1 VNIIE
6 INKLNYLNVFSDFST
21 SFEKNKLTTISGPNN
36 CGKTTLLKILSKK
49 INSNSDIIINY
60 NNINDYKINE
70 YYKLVKSVIP
80 LEEEFINYTVEE
92 ELQYTVDR
100 LFLNKEEK
108 NSRIKSIIKNLYLN
122 GIRKKEIKDLND
134 KEFILL
140 QLADSIITT
149 PKILLIDDLS
159 PYLDSEEIKKIIIF
173 LKSIISK
180 YDMTIIINSLRLEDI
195 IETDKIII
203 INNSE
208 VILEGNPIDIL
219 QKDNILNKAGIKV
232 PFMIDLSVKLK
243 DYNLIDE
250 VELDMNRMTNKLWN

>member
-1 VNIIE
+1 MNIIE
-6 INKLNYLNVFSDFST
+6 INDLNYLNVFSDFST

-36 CGKTTLLKILSKK
+36 CGKTLLLKILSKK
-49 INSNSDIIINY
+49 IKTDSDIEIN
-60 NNINDYKINE
+60 NININDYKITE
-70 YYKLVKSVIP
+70 YNRLVKSVIP
-80 LEEEFINYTVEE
+80 LEEDFINDTVEE
-92 ELQYTVDR
+92 ELQFIVDR

-108 NSRIKSIIKNLYLN
+108 NNRIKSVIKNLYLS
-122 GIRKKEIKDLND
+122 GIRKKEIKELND

-140 QLADSIITT
+140 QLATSIITV
-149 PKILLIDDLS
+149 PKILLVDDLS
-159 PYLDSEEIKKIIIF
+159 PYLTTEEVKKIVIY
-173 LKSIISK
+173 LKSIINK
-180 YDMTIIINSLRLEDI
+180 YDITVIINSLRLEDV
-195 IETDKIII
+195 IETDKIVI
-203 INNSE
+203 INNSK

>member
-1 VNIIE
+1 MNIIE

-49 INSNSDIIINY
+49 INSNSDIIINN

>member
-1 VNIIE
+1 MNIIE

-49 INSNSDIIINY
+49 INSNSDIIINN

-140 QLADSIITT
+140 QLADCIITT

>member
-1 VNIIE
+1 MNIIE

-49 INSNSDIIINY
+49 INSNSDIIINN

-80 LEEEFINYTVEE
+80 LEEDFINYTVEE

>member
-1 VNIIE
+1 MNIIE

-49 INSNSDIIINY
+49 INSNSDIIINN

-108 NSRIKSIIKNLYLN
+108 NSRIKSIIKNL
-122 GIRKKEIKDLND
+122 
-134 KEFILL
+134 
-140 QLADSIITT
+140 
-149 PKILLIDDLS
+149 
-159 PYLDSEEIKKIIIF
+159 
-173 LKSIISK
+173 
-180 YDMTIIINSLRLEDI
+180 
-195 IETDKIII
+195 
-203 INNSE
+203 
-208 VILEGNPIDIL
+208 
-219 QKDNILNKAGIKV
+219 NK
-232 PFMIDLSVKLK
+232 
-243 DYNLIDE
+243 
-250 VELDMNRMTNKLWN
+250 

>member
-1 VNIIE
+1 MNIIE

-49 INSNSDIIINY
+49 INSNSDIIINN

-140 QLADSIITT
+140 QLADCIITT

-173 LKSIISK
+173 LKSIIFK

>member
-1 VNIIE
+1 MNIIE

-49 INSNSDIIINY
+49 INSNSDIIINN

-140 QLADSIITT
+140 QLADCIITT

-195 IETDKIII
+195 IETDKIMI

>member
-1 VNIIE
+1 MNIIE

-49 INSNSDIIINY
+49 INSNSDIIINN

-195 IETDKIII
+195 IETDKIMI

>member
-1 VNIIE
+1 MNIIE